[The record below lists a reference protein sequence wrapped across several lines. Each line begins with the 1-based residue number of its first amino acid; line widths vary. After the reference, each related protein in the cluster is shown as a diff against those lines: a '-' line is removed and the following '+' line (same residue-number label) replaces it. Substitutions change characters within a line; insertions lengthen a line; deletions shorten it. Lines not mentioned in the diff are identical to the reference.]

1 MEKHKCGGF
10 WEGARALGFGVQSLG
25 GQGAHYPSC
34 EHPGPELG
42 QEVRGASRQCVGPV
56 RAALGGALGIEES
69 LGLELTWRFAVS
81 GWMLLRSL
89 KDGLSCSTLG

>member
-10 WEGARALGFGVQSLG
+10 WEGAQALGFGVQSQG

-42 QEVRGASRQCVGPV
+42 QEVRGASCQCKGP
-56 RAALGGALGIEES
+56 I
-69 LGLELTWRFAVS
+69 
-81 GWMLLRSL
+81 
-89 KDGLSCSTLG
+89 